1 VVYFDT
7 SYLVRLYLPD
17 DGAEAVR
24 TLAAESDIAC
34 CLHGRIECIA
44 AFHRACRERGLSR
57 IDYFALLDQ
66 FNADDK
72 AGGFSWLPFS
82 LELTSRAEEVY
93 RGASSR
99 LFLRAADALHL
110 ACAIENGF
118 KEIYSHDR
126 RMLSAAPHFG
136 LKSRNVI
143 K

>member
-1 VVYFDT
+1 VIYFDT

-17 DGAEAVR
+17 QGAEAVR
-24 TLAAESDIAC
+24 ELAAESAIAC

-44 AFHRACRERGLSR
+44 AFHRTYRERGLTR
-57 IDYFALLDQ
+57 IDYFTMLDQ
-66 FNADDK
+66 FTDDEN
-72 AGGFSWLPFS
+72 AGGFSWLPFT
-82 LELTSRAEEVY
+82 LELTLRAAEVY

-126 RMLSAAPHFG
+126 RMLSAASYFG
-136 LKSRNVI
+136 LKGRNII